1 MAIVS
6 VPGKRMD
13 GDFSKDILDSGYPT
27 LKKRSRK
34 KKGTA
39 TSFLFDVSQIMKYQG
54 AQVKAK

>member
-1 MAIVS
+1 
-6 VPGKRMD
+6 MD

-27 LKKRSRK
+27 PKKRSRK

-39 TSFLFDVSQIMKYQG
+39 TSFLFEVSQIMKYQG